1 MELLYTAPVISLAYA
16 FLGGAVP
23 AMAWLYFLLR
33 EDSRCPEPPPLLF
46 IAFVTGALAVPLALP
61 LEALWRDYT
70 DAAFA
75 ACRAG
80 TLCLPV
86 IAGWSVIEESL
97 KYGLAAAMVLWRP
110 EVDEPIDTVIY
121 ILTVALGFAALE
133 NVLFLLAPFA
143 SGDLLG
149 GLETGNLRFIG
160 STLLH
165 VMASSVIGFALAFT
179 FRARRSVRVLAAGV
193 GLILAIALHA
203 VFNFFIILEDGAHTL
218 FAFMLVWVAA
228 VVFLALTELVRYFWY
243 RDLPA
248 NTCLP
253 N

>member
-1 MELLYTAPVISLAYA
+1 MELLYTASTVSLAYA

-23 AMAWLYFLLR
+23 AMMWLYFLLK

-46 IAFVTGALAVPLALP
+46 IAFMTGSLAVPLALP
-61 LEALWRDYT
+61 LEALWRDYAT
-70 DAAFA
+70 TLE

-86 IAGWSVIEESL
+86 IAGWSVIEEGL
-97 KYGLAAAMVLWRP
+97 KYGLIAAMVLWRP
-110 EVDEPIDTVIY
+110 EVDEPIDTIIY
-121 ILTVALGFAALE
+121 VLTAALGFAALE

-149 GLETGNLRFIG
+149 GIEIGNLRFIG

-165 VMASSVIGFALAFT
+165 VMASSVVGFALAFT
-179 FRARRSVRVLAAGV
+179 FRARPVVRMLAATT

-203 VFNFFIILEDGAHTL
+203 VFNFFIILEDGTHTL

-228 VVFLALTELVRYFWY
+228 VIFLALVELVRYFWY